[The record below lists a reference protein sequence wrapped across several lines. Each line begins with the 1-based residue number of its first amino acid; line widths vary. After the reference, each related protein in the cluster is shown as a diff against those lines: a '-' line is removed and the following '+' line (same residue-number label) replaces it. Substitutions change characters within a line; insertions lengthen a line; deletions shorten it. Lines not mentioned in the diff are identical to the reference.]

1 MGPEAETE
9 AKGEVEVT
17 VKTELEVD
25 KEAAS
30 SAAAEATAEDLFDAL
45 LEGLGISRVELHP
58 TLDRAEIML
67 TAGQVLREYIHS
79 ATDLLSNRVNL
90 KIRSD
95 SIRPRLYRITI
106 IR

>member
-1 MGPEAETE
+1 MGPDAETE
-9 AKGEVEVT
+9 AKGEV
-17 VKTELEVD
+17 
-25 KEAAS
+25 
-30 SAAAEATAEDLFDAL
+30 EDLFDAL
-45 LEGLGISRVELHP
+45 LEGLGISQVKLHP

-67 TAGQVLREYIHS
+67 TAGQVLREDKHG

-90 KIRSD
+90 KMRSD